1 MGTTHSQETT
11 AEEGSFNDLTHK
23 PSDAMNPSDQRNILP
38 QPPPLYPTNN
48 DSSVGQGSYGSP
60 AMQGMASVAG
70 YPGSSQSYS
79 HIPINPVP
87 GPPYHKIAQP
97 MRSQEP
103 MVSQQSMY
111 QQYPQQS
118 FGQSTYSQSYSQQ
131 FYPQSSY
138 QSYNAPMH
146 TMQQQSYIQPHMP
159 YQQSQPHSSP
169 QKYMYQQPYQQD
181 QNTALQQPQMP
192 VAKPQ
197 MPIQPQPQVL
207 PVPPPNQPQ
216 PYQPQP
222 MSQTQPPSS
231 IYQPPV
237 VENASL
243 QPPNSQMN
251 PPQKPSTPPSQI
263 QPSKDPSSVMPTP
276 PSDSAPSETSDVPP
290 GSPEI
295 KLTIKK
301 TFDKGRPRLTS
312 SLAGKEANEKTDA
325 VGSGSEMSK
334 EEEQTQ
340 SDPGPDTH
348 SRDQPSPTPSKP
360 KTVAQKREN
369 FKVGKA
375 AVLPKPTLQA
385 NPPPT
390 SFDEKP
396 CEWLVGDLV
405 WSKVTGHPWWP
416 CMVAYDPNLG
426 IYTRMKGAYGKS
438 YRMYHVQ
445 FFGEVP
451 ERGWVS
457 GCSMRK
463 FIGRSQYDQ
472 LVQELVAKVKR
483 KDRTRMMAKLAL
495 KPSRKSAWE
504 TSVVECEKALP
515 MSRHE
520 RKLKFTFKYEIP
532 KSATG
537 SLSGEQIDIVS
548 LGDSPKMKAKRAY
561 KKQQDSEAAAAT
573 TKVSSQDLTQSSTA
587 SISTP
592 DRHDPTGNPPSDDD
606 NPILPVPRTKRKYQK
621 RKSSDR
627 AKTSPVKDSPR
638 TKRKRGRKSFQY
650 LAFCSKHTEELT
662 SQHPDKSKVEINAL
676 LEDKWEEMTEEEKAK
691 YGTSP
696 ARATPATP
704 RRARKRKVQ
713 DQSPELDVV
722 VKRSRRETKPSK
734 KLQEADL
741 DNLGFSPKMTKSLKL
756 NDEESENKRSRSTN
770 TLAVTPTPDGKEIDA
785 SVKKR
790 RRGRKTKHLTNGD
803 PVLNRVP
810 VKPVKT
816 GGEAIATEMSKDFAE
831 MQEDEPGLI
840 IDTDLITGA
849 IESAVDGPDNTNGV
863 PFSISGHSSGDE
875 QASTSNASQ
884 TSSTNG
890 AAREKGA
897 GAAKK
902 ENVCQVC
909 EGLGELLLCE
919 GGCCGA
925 FHLDC
930 IGLQT
935 TPSGTFKCDECISG
949 VHSCFVCKVG
959 DKTVKR
965 CHVGICGKYYHE
977 DCVKKFSRTRID
989 NRGFTCPLHTC
1000 TSCFADN
1007 PKNPKASKGRLV
1019 RCVRC
1024 PASFH
1029 AGDSCIAAGSIT
1041 LASNSIVCSHHFKPI
1056 KTQKHH
1062 ARVSVSW
1069 CFICSVGGDLIC
1081 CDSCPAA
1088 FHASCIGISSIP
1100 EGNWYCRDC
1109 SNGKRP
1115 RYNDIIW
1122 VKLGNYRWWPAQVCN
1137 PRNVPTNIQEMNHQV
1152 GEFPVQFFGSH
1163 DYFWTHQ
1170 GRVFAYHEGDK
1181 GSRETAAS
1189 RGLATVFKAAL
1200 CEAAEKYKQWKGFR
1214 EQKEARELENS
1225 SKKPRPFK
1233 FIKTNKPVG
1242 RVQMPPF
1249 DISKCQPC
1257 DCKPT
1262 SENPCGKDSDCLN
1275 RILLIECHPL
1285 VCPAGDKCQNQRFQK
1300 REYPE
1305 SRPEKMSK
1313 RGWGLMSLVDI
1324 KKGDFVN
1331 EYVGEL
1337 VDEEECRE
1345 RIRQAHDNNIT
1356 DFYFLTLDKDRII
1369 DAGPKGNLSRFM
1381 NHCCQPNCE
1390 TQKWTVNGDTR
1401 VGLFAICDIPC
1412 NTELTFNYNLDC
1424 LGNEKKRC
1432 ECGAPN
1438 CSGFIGVRPKTA
1450 SAEAVAEKY
1459 KKAANRKKLKR
1470 RKRKMKMVVKVNHDD
1485 VCFRCGEGGEL
1496 VMCDHKNCPKAYC
1509 LGCLKLAKPP
1519 HGKWICPWHHCDE
1532 CGKLATQLCDE
1543 CPNSY
1548 CNGHSEGNIA
1558 VYNEMRLCKDHDDED
1573 REQLM
1578 MQRRLKEELRE
1589 IEKKQKEEEEEER
1602 RKNQEEKLARKEK
1615 KMQKK
1620 EKLKLKEKRKERKKE
1635 KRQEKTQE
1643 ITEAGNIDKNKV
1655 KKRRNRTKKSTKEEA
1670 ATKRKAK
1677 KLKQSKTLSDAT
1689 VTNSLPPQEAE
1700 SPEDLGFLLEDS
1712 EAELVIDEDFQEK
1725 KTRRTKKGQDKA
1737 STATAVPKSG
1747 PKGSKSKNRQP
1758 IEPPQST

>member
-1 MGTTHSQETT
+1 MGTTQSKDST
-11 AEEGSFNDLTHK
+11 AHRSLNDLHQDHADT
-23 PSDAMNPSDQRNILP
+23 MNPSDQRNILP
-38 QPPPLYPTNN
+38 QPPPLYPSNN
-48 DSSVGQGSYGSP
+48 DASVPQGSYGSP
-60 AMQGMASVAG
+60 SMQGIAPMGS
-70 YPGSSQSYS
+70 YSTSSQPYS

-103 MVSQQSMY
+103 IVSQQSMY

-118 FGQSTYSQSYSQQ
+118 FGQPTYSQSYSQQ

-138 QSYNAPMH
+138 QSTFNAPMH
-146 TMQQQSYIQPHMP
+146 SMQQSYLQPHMP
-159 YQQSQPHSSP
+159 YQQAQPHSSP
-169 QKYMYQQPYQQD
+169 QKYDMYQQSYQQD
-181 QNTALQQPQMP
+181 QTVALQQPQIP
-192 VAKPQ
+192 IAKPQSQ

-207 PVPPPNQPQ
+207 QPPSQPHS
-216 PYQPQP
+216 YQAQP
-222 MSQTQPPSS
+222 MPQTQPPTS

-237 VENASL
+237 IDNTRL
-243 QPPNSQMN
+243 QPPNPQMN
-251 PPQKPSTPPSQI
+251 PPQKPSTPPSQV
-263 QPSKDPSSVMPTP
+263 QSNKDPSSVMPTP

-295 KLTIKK
+295 KITIKK

-312 SLAGKEANEKTDA
+312 TLAGKEASDKTDA

-334 EEEQTQ
+334 EEDVTQ
-340 SDPGPDTH
+340 SDSGADIA
-348 SRDQPSPTPSKP
+348 SRDQPSPTPPKP

-375 AVLPKPTLQA
+375 AALPKPTLQA
-385 NPPPT
+385 NPPST

-463 FIGRSQYDQ
+463 FTGRSQYDQ

-483 KDRTRMMAKLAL
+483 KERAKMMAKLAL

-537 SLSGEQIDIVS
+537 SLSAEQIDVVS

-573 TKVSSQDLTQSSTA
+573 TKEASQDPTQTHSA

-592 DRHDPTGNPPSDDD
+592 DRHPAGSMASED
-606 NPILPVPRTKRKYQK
+606 NNTALPVPRTKRKYRK
-621 RKSSDR
+621 RKSVEE
-627 AKTSPVKDSPR
+627 AKPPPAQESPR
-638 TKRKRGRKSFQY
+638 TKRKRGRKSLQF
-650 LAFCSKHTEELT
+650 LAFCSKHLEELT
-662 SQHPDKSKVEINAL
+662 LQHPKMSKAELNAL
-676 LEDKWEEMTEEEKAK
+676 LEEKWEDATEEEKAK
-691 YGTSP
+691 YGSSP
-696 ARATPATP
+696 ARSAATTP
-704 RRARKRKVQ
+704 RRARKRQVQ
-713 DQSPELDVV
+713 EASLDSDVV

-756 NDEESENKRSRSTN
+756 KDEEPEKKRSGPADR
-770 TLAVTPTPDGKEIDA
+770 LAPTATPDGGAADP
-785 SVKKR
+785 VLKKK
-790 RRGRKTKHLTNGD
+790 RRGRKAKHLTNGD
-803 PVLNRVP
+803 SVLNRVP
-810 VKPVKT
+810 VKPDKT
-816 GGEAIATEMSKDFAE
+816 GGETIATEMSKDFAE

-840 IDTDLITGA
+840 IDTELITGA
-849 IESAVDGPDNTNGV
+849 IESAVDGPENANGV
-863 PFSISGHSSGDE
+863 PFSVSGHSSGDE

-884 TSSTNG
+884 ASSTNG
-890 AAREKGA
+890 APREKGG

-909 EGLGELLLCE
+909 EGPGELLLCE

-930 IGLQT
+930 IGLQS
-935 TPSGTFKCDECISG
+935 TPTGTFKCDECISG
-949 VHSCFVCKVG
+949 VHSCFVCKAG

-965 CHVGICGKYYHE
+965 CHVGVCGKYYHE
-977 DCVKKFSRTRID
+977 DCVKKSSQTRID
-989 NRGFTCPLHTC
+989 SRGFTCPLHTC
-1000 TSCFADN
+1000 TTCFADN
-1007 PKNPKASKGRLV
+1007 PKNLKAGKGRLV

-1024 PASFH
+1024 PTSFH

-1041 LASNSIVCSHHFKPI
+1041 LASNAIVCSRHFKPI

-1069 CFICSVGGDLIC
+1069 CFMCSIGGDLIC

-1088 FHASCIGISSIP
+1088 FHASCIGFTSIP

-1109 SNGKRP
+1109 SIGKRP

-1163 DYFWTHQ
+1163 DYFWTHH
-1170 GRVFAYHEGDK
+1170 GRVFAYYEGDK
-1181 GSRETAAS
+1181 GSRENAAS
-1189 RGLATVFKAAL
+1189 KGLAAVFKAAL
-1200 CEAAEKYKQWKGFR
+1200 LEAAEKYKQWKGHR
-1214 EQKEARELENS
+1214 ELKEARELENS

-1233 FIKTNKPVG
+1233 YIKINRPVG
-1242 RVQMPPF
+1242 RVQMPAF
-1249 DISKCQPC
+1249 DISQCQPC

-1285 VCPAGDKCQNQRFQK
+1285 VCPAGEKCQNQRFQK

-1305 SRPEKMSK
+1305 SRPEKMGK
-1313 RGWGLMSLVDI
+1313 RGWGLMSHVDI

-1345 RIRQAHDNNIT
+1345 RIRQAHDNNIC

-1401 VGLFAICDIPC
+1401 VGLFAICDIPSK
-1412 NTELTFNYNLDC
+1412 TELTFNYNLDC

-1450 SAEAVAEKY
+1450 SAEAVAEKF
-1459 KKAANRKKLKR
+1459 KKAADRKKLKR
-1470 RKRKMKMVVKVNHDD
+1470 RKRKMKIVAKVNHDD

-1509 LGCLKLAKPP
+1509 LGCLKIAKPP

-1532 CGKLATQLCDE
+1532 CGKLATQLCEE

-1548 CNGHSEGNIA
+1548 CNSHAVGNIT
-1558 VYNEMRLCKDHDDED
+1558 VVMEMKLCRDHEEE
-1573 REQLM
+1573 REQLAT
-1578 MQRRLKEELRE
+1578 QRRLKAELATVA
-1589 IEKKQKEEEEEER
+1589 KMQKDQEDVER
-1602 RKNQEEKLARKEK
+1602 RKKRDENLAKKEK
-1615 KMQKK
+1615 KMLKKEK
-1620 EKLKLKEKRKERKKE
+1620 EKLKERRKERKKE
-1635 KRQEKTQE
+1635 KRREKAEATVE
-1643 ITEAGNIDKNKV
+1643 TEAGDADKARV
-1655 KKRRNRTKKSTKEEA
+1655 KKTRNRIKKGTKKEVV
-1670 ATKRKAK
+1670 KRKSKNLK
-1677 KLKQSKTLSDAT
+1677 KSKTPSDAKM
-1689 VTNSLPPQEAE
+1689 TNSLPPKE
-1700 SPEDLGFLLEDS
+1700 PETPGDVGFLLDDS
-1712 EAELVIDEDFQEK
+1712 EGELVIDEDFQEEK
-1725 KTRRTKKGQDKA
+1725 KSKRTKKGQENVAKEG
-1737 STATAVPKSG
+1737 TAMKSG
-1747 PKGSKSKNRQP
+1747 PLSGKSKNGKP
-1758 IEPPQST
+1758 KEAPKAT